1 MPLNA
6 AMLIAIVGLV
16 LAIAVW
22 FRTRR
27 IGPVAG
33 VAIAAFIVMA
43 ITDTSIIT
51 NGGKQVG
58 QAINWAFTTLFN
70 FG

>member
-1 MPLNA
+1 MPANA
-6 AMLIAIVGLV
+6 ALLIAVVGLV

-33 VAIAAFIVMA
+33 VLLAAFVVMA

-51 NGGKQVG
+51 AGGQQVG
-58 QAINWAFTTLFN
+58 KAINWAFNTLLSF
-70 FG
+70 